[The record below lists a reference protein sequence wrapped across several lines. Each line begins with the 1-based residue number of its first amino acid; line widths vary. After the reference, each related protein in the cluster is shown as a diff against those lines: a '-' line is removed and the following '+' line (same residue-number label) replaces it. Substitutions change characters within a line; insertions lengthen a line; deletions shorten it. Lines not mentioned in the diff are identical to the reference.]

1 MASGDR
7 RGATVSNRAT
17 FQKKIGGE
25 EVAKRP
31 TKETIKRATIKDMKK
46 LGTYKPEYN
55 RLISIYAE
63 LVEQYGILTQRFIDG
78 DFAFQTPTADGGFKK
93 APIVATLEN
102 LRKDILAY
110 SDRLCLNPKSLET
123 VMAETEQKSKLAQVL
138 SELK

>member
-1 MASGDR
+1 M
-7 RGATVSNRAT
+7 
-17 FQKKIGGE
+17 
-25 EVAKRP
+25 AKRA
-31 TKETIKRATIKDMKK
+31 TKETIKRATIANMKA

-55 RLISIYAE
+55 RLIDIYAE

-78 DFAFQTPTADGGFKK
+78 EYAFQTPTADGGFKK

-123 VMAETEQKSKLAQVL
+123 VTAEKESKSKLASVL
-138 SELK
+138 SALEE

>member
-1 MASGDR
+1 MAR
-7 RGATVSNRAT
+7 
-17 FQKKIGGE
+17 
-25 EVAKRP
+25 RP
-31 TKETIKRATIKDMKK
+31 TKETVKRATIMDMKK

-63 LVEQYGILTQRFIDG
+63 LVEQYGILTEKFVAG
-78 DFAFQTPTADGGFKK
+78 DYKVEVVTMQGGAKK
-93 APIVATLEN
+93 APIVATLEA

-123 VMAETEQKSKLAQVL
+123 VTAETEQKSKLAQVL